1 MYVLHVVHSMLCIAC
16 CALRVY
22 MCMRIVYIVFYVTST
37 QYAYRCTDYHYRCVS
52 PFGHTKSYV
61 CSIECGGRGGASV
74 EEKLSPSQVRLNADD
89 VVLASPRNQT
99 QAIQVKDF
107 LLKTNINCIYTYHT
121 NMQWY
126 SRIRN
131 LNGPP

>member
-1 MYVLHVVHSMLCIAC
+1 MYCMLCIAC
-16 CALRVY
+16 FALHVAHCVCICACALCILY
-22 MCMRIVYIVFYVTST
+22 FMSHLHNTP
-37 QYAYRCTDYHYRCVS
+37 TDHHYRCVS
-52 PFGHTKSYV
+52 PFGHTRSYA
-61 CSIECGGRGGASV
+61 CSIECGEPGGASV

-107 LLKTNINCIYTYHT
+107 LLKTHINCIYSYHT